1 MRARDNA
8 RDPSR
13 DLTTISDMEDIM
25 DTNADKIIFLVGT
38 VLLTLYVVLG
48 EVLVPGAPGIF

>member
-1 MRARDNA
+1 
-8 RDPSR
+8 
-13 DLTTISDMEDIM
+13 M

>member
-1 MRARDNA
+1 
-8 RDPSR
+8 
-13 DLTTISDMEDIM
+13 M

-48 EVLVPGAPGIF
+48 EAILPGAPGVF